1 MIDTVICHIINVSK
15 YNLLAGSSYIKL
27 PKELNHQKDLIN
39 IQNFKDN
46 ESFKGCLVRYLH
58 PADHHPARVRKIDK
72 LFGDE

>member
-1 MIDTVICHIINVSK
+1 MIDSVICHIIIVSK

-27 PKELNHQKDLIN
+27 PKQLNHQ
-39 IQNFKDN
+39 KDN

-58 PADHHPARVRKIDK
+58 PADHHPARVGKIDK